1 MITIVVPVYNVEKYL
16 SRCVDSILDQTYTD
30 FELLLVDDGSPD
42 NCGKICDEYVKKDD
56 RIFVIHQ
63 KNGGLSAARN
73 TGIDWFY
80 KQNRSNYITFVD
92 SDDWLHPDYLKIL
105 LNGITE
111 NHVEISVCDFQR
123 VIKEPPH
130 KYYDRLNFELTSPEA
145 FLLNHFWQYN
155 YACGKIY
162 HKRLFEDVRY
172 PVGKNFED
180 TYTTYKVLHKC
191 EKLAY
196 TDIQLYYYFQNEQGI
211 SHSPWKPSELV
222 IFDAMQ
228 EQMQFYKEKNLQKAF
243 DKEFQLFVNH
253 HAYQIV
259 RIKENKED
267 LKKNKAILKEIKK
280 ALRKYLKENKAIF
293 NVHNM
298 TYSYEVAYPITMK
311 LYALASKIKAKVQ
324 KTVHA
329 NNLSLLIF

>member
-1 MITIVVPVYNVEKYL
+1 MITIVVPVYKVEKYL
-16 SRCVDSILDQTYTD
+16 RRCVDSILNQTYTD

-42 NCGKICDEYVKKDD
+42 NCGKICDEYAKKDS

-80 KQNRSNYITFVD
+80 KQNRSDYITFVD

-105 LNGITE
+105 MDGIPE
-111 NHVEISVCDFQR
+111 NHVKISVCNYKR
-123 VIKEPPH
+123 VTTEIPH
-130 KYYDRLNFELTSPEA
+130 QNYDDIEYEITSPED
-145 FLLNHFWQYN
+145 FLVNHSWQYN
-155 YACGKIY
+155 YAWGKLY
-162 HKRLFEDVRY
+162 HKSMFDDVRY

-180 TYTTYKVLHKC
+180 TFTTYKALHKC

-196 TDIQLYYYFQNEQGI
+196 TDLQLYYYLRNEQGI
-211 SHSPWKPSELV
+211 SRSPWKPSELV

-243 DKEFQLFVNH
+243 DKEFQLFVHH

-298 TYSYEVAYPITMK
+298 TYSYEAAYPFIMK
-311 LYALASKIKAKVQ
+311 LYALASKTKSKILRK
-324 KTVHA
+324 
-329 NNLSLLIF
+329 